1 MSYLPIMLNVD
12 YKKVVVVGGGHVA
25 TQKVEA
31 LLETKAQILVVS
43 PTLMP
48 TLRRYVEQGL
58 IRWHEKL
65 FEPADLDDA
74 ALIFATTNEEAV
86 NDSVEQATQHWQ
98 LFTRADANGRMDF
111 LNPAVLRRGDFVLSV
126 STSGASPALTR
137 QIKKQLSSQF
147 DESYETYT
155 EFLKRGRQLVIAKF
169 QGEQKRL
176 ALAALLAP
184 EVLEWIQQ
192 QDFEQCEQYLQQ
204 VLEGEW

>member
-1 MSYLPIMLNVD
+1 MLNVD

-98 LFTRADANGRMDF
+98 LFTRADATGRMDF

>member
-1 MSYLPIMLNVD
+1 MLNVD

-147 DESYETYT
+147 DESYEAYT

>member
-98 LFTRADANGRMDF
+98 LFTRADATGRMDF

>member
-1 MSYLPIMLNVD
+1 MLNVD